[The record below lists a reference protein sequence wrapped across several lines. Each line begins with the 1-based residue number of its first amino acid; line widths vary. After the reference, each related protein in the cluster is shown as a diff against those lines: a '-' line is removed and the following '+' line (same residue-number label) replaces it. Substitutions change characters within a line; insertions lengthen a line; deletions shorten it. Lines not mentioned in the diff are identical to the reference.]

1 MFKYII
7 ILISS
12 LGISYSQCN
21 DLVEYECVES
31 SDCEWIENVEYGW
44 CGSYDNNSTEC
55 NNQEQC
61 SYSTCAQA
69 CNWGGSAECE
79 SYPGCSYS
87 YLTYSCS
94 GTTYVPC
101 CSGGSFQE
109 NNSYCQEMPSCSDM
123 NQLQCASSGECEW
136 VEDTQIENCYGIAWN
151 EQDCE
156 EVEGCTWWTSS
167 YYGTANCAGSY
178 EANNSYC
185 EDGGMLECSEI
196 NESECVNSDS
206 CEWFES
212 IQYYSCSQFNSS
224 DQCNSYSEYG
234 CYTSWN
240 STTWEDDC
248 NGPSFQIDNSYC
260 EEIEILDCVDMTEL
274 ECSNDDSC
282 EWEEDIEWGSC
293 EDLTPIWNV
302 AYYCDDLSTNSDN
315 CYTYTCYGGSYGS
328 WGTCCGGDPYVI
340 DNNSYCADISFIPGD
355 SNGDGSLNINDI
367 VLIVDLILSA
377 TYDVYSDMNQ
387 DGLLNIIDV
396 VELVNLILEI

>member
-12 LGISYSQCN
+12 FGISYSQCN

-31 SDCEWIENVEYGW
+31 LDCEWIENVEYGW
-44 CGSYDNNSTEC
+44 CGSYDNNSAEC
-55 NNQEQC
+55 NSQEQC
-61 SYSTCAQA
+61 SYSTCAQE

-109 NNSYCQEMPSCSDM
+109 DNSYCQDRPSCADM
-123 NQLQCASSGECEW
+123 NQLQCFSSDECEW
-136 VEDTQIENCYGIAWN
+136 VEDIQIENCYGIAWN

-156 EVEGCTWWTSS
+156 EVEGCTWWTSN

-185 EDGGMLECSEI
+185 EDIGTLECSEMNDQQCI
-196 NESECVNSDS
+196 NSNS
-206 CEWFES
+206 CEWSES

-260 EEIEILDCVDMTEL
+260 SEI
-274 ECSNDDSC
+274 N
-282 EWEEDIEWGSC
+282 
-293 EDLTPIWNV
+293 
-302 AYYCDDLSTNSDN
+302 
-315 CYTYTCYGGSYGS
+315 
-328 WGTCCGGDPYVI
+328 
-340 DNNSYCADISFIPGD
+340 FIPGD
-355 SNGDGSLNINDI
+355 SNGDGSINVNDI

-377 TYDVYSDMNQ
+377 TYDEYSDMNQ
-387 DGLLNIIDV
+387 DGILNIIDV
-396 VELVNLILEI
+396 VELVNTILEM

>member
-12 LGISYSQCN
+12 FGISYSQCN

-44 CGSYDNNSTEC
+44 CGSYDNNSAEC
-55 NNQEQC
+55 NSQEQC
-61 SYSTCAQA
+61 SYSTCAQE

-79 SYPGCSYS
+79 SYSGCSYS

-109 NNSYCQEMPSCSDM
+109 DNSYCQEMPSCSDM

-178 EANNSYC
+178 EADNSYC
-185 EDGGMLECSEI
+185 EDAGMLDCSEM
-196 NESECVNSDS
+196 NES
-206 CEWFES
+206 
-212 IQYYSCSQFNSS
+212 
-224 DQCNSYSEYG
+224 
-234 CYTSWN
+234 
-240 STTWEDDC
+240 
-248 NGPSFQIDNSYC
+248 
-260 EEIEILDCVDMTEL
+260 

-355 SNGDGSLNINDI
+355 SNGDGSLNVTDI

-377 TYDVYSDMNQ
+377 VYDEYSDMNQ
-387 DGLLNIIDV
+387 DGILNIIDV
-396 VELVNLILEI
+396 VELVNVILEI